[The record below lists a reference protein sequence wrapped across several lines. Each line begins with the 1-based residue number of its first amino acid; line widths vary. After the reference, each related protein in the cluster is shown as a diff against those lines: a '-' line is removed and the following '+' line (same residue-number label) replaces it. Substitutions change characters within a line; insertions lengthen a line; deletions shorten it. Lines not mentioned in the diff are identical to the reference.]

1 MFQIMCNLIEG
12 ILVGNVTECF
22 QCCADHFG
30 IGMLT
35 LHQFNNRS
43 CFMLRIKFVD
53 FFNFALIT
61 HSSPLFR
68 ASGSFLRRFVPIDK
82 Y

>member
-12 ILVGNVTECF
+12 ILVGNVAGPLPVLRRSLRTEC
-22 QCCADHFG
+22 
-30 IGMLT
+30 LS

-68 ASGSFLRRFVPIDK
+68 ASGSFSRRFVPIDK